1 MSMPVT
7 FDDLLTVE
15 SDDPIIH
22 KELIRPLSGPITPLL
37 TPRTIRDFTDAVEPV
52 INIHAPPLSMFD
64 EESPTSGAEPTSRCE
79 TVTAPHSSGNPSAHE
94 KTSHAVV
101 KKRKATRDDV
111 TAVKA
116 KETVARTSSSFEQEP
131 SNSKVKKDSRQNGK
145 KEGEQ
150 ISKTT
155 KNSVAP
161 AIKSTMAKARDS
173 STFKIPLQSTEN
185 RREHQSRNSD
195 TNNKKTYDEDRP
207 KHRFHERSH

>member
-79 TVTAPHSSGNPSAHE
+79 TVTAPHSSGNPSAH
-94 KTSHAVV
+94 
-101 KKRKATRDDV
+101 DV
-111 TAVKA
+111 TC
-116 KETVARTSSSFEQEP
+116 
-131 SNSKVKKDSRQNGK
+131 SR
-145 KEGEQ
+145 
-150 ISKTT
+150 
-155 KNSVAP
+155 
-161 AIKSTMAKARDS
+161 
-173 STFKIPLQSTEN
+173 
-185 RREHQSRNSD
+185 
-195 TNNKKTYDEDRP
+195 
-207 KHRFHERSH
+207 